1 LRPRSTEH
9 SRQSLCFCGELFFLE
24 NEYMGIWEIILFAV
38 SLIIMLVGMAGII
51 VPIIPSMPLIW
62 LGAFLYAI
70 FTHFE
75 KITWMVL
82 LIFALLTIFSIVL
95 ENLGNVYGAKKFG
108 ATRWGIIGS
117 VIGTG
122 VGFYLGGPIGL
133 ILGPIVGTV
142 IFELIGGKGYKGA
155 LKSGLGN
162 FVGFLGGSIIKV
174 VIGLAMIS
182 IFIWKVFRL
191 QTLM

>member
-1 LRPRSTEH
+1 
-9 SRQSLCFCGELFFLE
+9 
-24 NEYMGIWEIILFAV
+24 MGSGEIILFAISV
-38 SLIIMLVGMAGII
+38 MIMLVGMAGII
-51 VPIIPSMPLIW
+51 VPIIPSIPLIW

-75 KITWMVL
+75 KITWMLL

-117 VIGTG
+117 VVGTG
-122 VGFYLGGPIGL
+122 VGFYIGGPVGL

-142 IFELIGGKGYKGA
+142 VFELIGGKGYKGA

-162 FVGFLGGSIIKV
+162 FVGFLGGSIIKLIV
-174 VIGLAMIS
+174 GLTIIF
-182 IFIWKVFRL
+182 IFIWKVFA
-191 QTLM
+191 